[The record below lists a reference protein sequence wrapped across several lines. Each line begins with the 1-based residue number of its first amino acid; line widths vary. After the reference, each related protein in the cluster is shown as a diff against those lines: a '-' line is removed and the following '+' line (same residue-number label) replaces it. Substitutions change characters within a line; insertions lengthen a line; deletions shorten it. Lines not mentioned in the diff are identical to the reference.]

1 MKHRNTIITLYIVG
15 IVILIGTYMLP
26 YFKSMP
32 RILYELF
39 FAYGIFSCTG
49 IILALIPVRRNRLI
63 KWFGIVCVYISFIL
77 FFKQEFQTNKIIL
90 GISFFVLTLFFITLY
105 WSFDNV
111 SVVLNLEKQALMYI
125 NQYEEENNK
134 YNEEIE
140 EYNKLRKTWE
150 SLDEDLGIEKSWKS
164 KFKDFFGISKYI
176 SFIQDIKRKYPSI
189 NYKDIIGLPAIYP
202 SSTEL
207 DDIIKKI
214 NSYIIWLSNNQE
226 KIRNRSIYI
235 IESMEQMIG
244 QLEKVY
250 DASGENIPK
259 HVKQALGTDYMEK
272 FRSDAKIIKEKYNK
286 NKKIEAMIKKRL

>member
-1 MKHRNTIITLYIVG
+1 
-15 IVILIGTYMLP
+15 
-26 YFKSMP
+26 
-32 RILYELF
+32 
-39 FAYGIFSCTG
+39 
-49 IILALIPVRRNRLI
+49 
-63 KWFGIVCVYISFIL
+63 
-77 FFKQEFQTNKIIL
+77 
-90 GISFFVLTLFFITLY
+90 
-105 WSFDNV
+105 
-111 SVVLNLEKQALMYI
+111 MYI

-140 EYNKLRKTWE
+140 EYNKLRETWE

-164 KFKDFFGISKYI
+164 KFKDFFGISKDI

-189 NYKDIIGLPAIYP
+189 NYKDIIGLSAIYP
-202 SSTEL
+202 SSTVL

-235 IESMEQMIG
+235 IESMEQMIR